1 MKRLLF
7 SFLFVVIFFLTSDS
21 QVSAAGKIYYVAGDV
36 GLDTY
41 TSAEATNSAK
51 PWKTIQKAATTMT
64 AGDTVN
70 VKGGVTYSEQITP
83 ANSGTLGN
91 PITYRS
97 WDGTGIPTID
107 GANKTRSGFVIS
119 AKNYINIKGFRI
131 NKAVN
136 GIYVIL
142 ASNIIFSNN
151 VVESSTVGVYFDMFT
166 TDSNVF
172 NNTLNG
178 NIGGMVI
185 GSDSCS
191 GLTVKNNI
199 SVNNT
204 LYGINSNNGYT
215 GIVSN
220 NNLFYNNGSFDY
232 GSSVTHGVN
241 DITGQDPLFVDPA
254 NGDFRL
260 QPNSP
265 AINMGADLSGSGVT
279 TDILGRAR
287 PKSGAFDIGAYEDT
301 NYYVAGDT
309 GNNSNVG
316 SSVSPWLTIQKAA
329 DTMVAGDTV
338 NVKGGVVYSST
349 TLCFLGMSMPSVVC
363 GKNSGNA
370 SNYITYQA
378 WSGTGVPIIDASDA
392 IYGFQF
398 GDPANAIQ
406 YVVISGFI
414 VRNTSINNPNRSN
427 IAGISVYHNSVVKN
441 NLIYNTAGSGIANF
455 YSNGGRNITVVNNT
469 IYGASNIGILVQ
481 SPHADVVYY
490 NNVVVNTDMALER
503 GYSGEYNN
511 DYNLFFGNT
520 NNYNSGLLPGTHD
533 ILSDPLFVDPGNS
546 DFRLQP
552 NSPAINAGADLSA
565 NGVITDILGI
575 ARPQGSGFDIGAYE
589 YYEMPL
595 SSLSSSG
602 DTKDNV
608 KPVLSFK
615 KSSTM
620 ASGISSY
627 SVSLDPGKN
636 KSYSITGI
644 PASGNGSSFYTWR
657 DDTDTKVWFTGE
669 DDSDSSNDTINVYF
683 KGLDSSE
690 LTEGKHTWSLT
701 TYDSVENSTSKSFD
715 LYIDKTLPTLTNLS
729 ISGVSSVT
737 GGSTYSLTSSQR
749 MPVFTG
755 KVSDPSQGSEKTNS
769 NGTKDTFDA
778 VSSGVD
784 KITLTVK
791 KLGVGGVYKTYLTKD
806 YSVSGDFSVS
816 TPFPLTDGKYEVGIT
831 IGDKAGNVFSSPP
844 FYLTLGVYQ
853 TISTLPFTLITSTQ
867 ALNQTQTTT
876 GTLTETPL
884 PTPSDQTNDISKPT
898 GVVGAVQTV
907 FSVILS
913 FFKNIFRIF
922 LK

>member
-1 MKRLLF
+1 LFLSVSLFFPFLANFSQLQSKNQNPNPNQILIKKAYRLNEKKQVLADITG
-7 SFLFVVIFFLTSDS
+7 LVNAKDDEWTTITNNQYIRVIFEKPLDSTKDITLYARPSRGTDIAKVEVFPKNSNKLITTFENVDQEKEYKVYLTNITQPQDTFDLKIT
-21 QVSAAGKIYYVAGDV
+21 GKIDIDFITDPSFWTERKVNGGINWVSITSSSDGTKLAAVVSGGYI
-36 GLDTY
+36 Y
-41 TSAEATNSAK
+41 TSTDSGASWTERTSAGLRE
-51 PWKTIQKAATTMT
+51 WQ
-64 AGDTVN
+64 
-70 VKGGVTYSEQITP
+70 SIT
-83 ANSGTLGN
+83 S
-91 PITYRS
+91 S
-97 WDGTGIPTID
+97 SDGTKL
-107 GANKTRSGFVIS
+107 A
-119 AKNYINIKGFRI
+119 
-131 NKAVN
+131 AVD
-136 GIYVIL
+136 I
-142 ASNIIFSNN
+142 
-151 VVESSTVGVYFDMFT
+151 
-166 TDSNVF
+166 
-172 NNTLNG
+172 
-178 NIGGMVI
+178 
-185 GSDSCS
+185 
-191 GLTVKNNI
+191 
-199 SVNNT
+199 
-204 LYGINSNNGYT
+204 
-215 GIVSN
+215 
-220 NNLFYNNGSFDY
+220 Y
-232 GSSVTHGVN
+232 GSSFTGGYIYTSTDSGSSWTERTSAGSRYWQFITSSSDGTKLAAVVRNGYIYTSTDSGSSWTERTGSGSRTWYSIASSSDGTRLAAVVRN
-241 DITGQDPLFVDPA
+241 GYIYTSTDSGSSWTEQTSSGSRYWQFITSSSDGTRLAAVVRNGYIYTSTDSGGSWTGQTGTGSRTWYSIASSSDGTRLAA
-254 NGDFRL
+254 N
-260 QPNSP
+260 
-265 AINMGADLSGSGVT
+265 AIGSHNYTSSDSGVT
-279 TDILGRAR
+279 WTER
-287 PKSGAFDIGAYEDT
+287 SGANIRGGNWKFITSSSDGTKLAAIVSGGYIYTSTDSGGSWTGQTGAGSRSWSSITSSSEGTKLAAVVSGGYIYTSTDSGGSWT
-301 NYYVAGDT
+301 GQTGAGSRSWSSITSSSDGTKLTVA
-309 GNNSNVG
+309 V
-316 SSVSPWLTIQKAA
+316 
-329 DTMVAGDTV
+329 
-338 NVKGGVVYSST
+338 
-349 TLCFLGMSMPSVVC
+349 
-363 GKNSGNA
+363 NSGG
-370 SNYITYQA
+370 YI
-378 WSGTGVPIIDASDA
+378 
-392 IYGFQF
+392 
-398 GDPANAIQ
+398 
-406 YVVISGFI
+406 
-414 VRNTSINNPNRSN
+414 
-427 IAGISVYHNSVVKN
+427 
-441 NLIYNTAGSGIANF
+441 
-455 YSNGGRNITVVNNT
+455 
-469 IYGASNIGILVQ
+469 
-481 SPHADVVYY
+481 
-490 NNVVVNTDMALER
+490 
-503 GYSGEYNN
+503 YSG
-511 DYNLFFGNT
+511 
-520 NNYNSGLLPGTHD
+520 
-533 ILSDPLFVDPGNS
+533 
-546 DFRLQP
+546 
-552 NSPAINAGADLSA
+552 
-565 NGVITDILGI
+565 
-575 ARPQGSGFDIGAYE
+575 E

-853 TISTLPFTLITSTQ
+853 AVINTPFSITIPTSKLT
-867 ALNQTQTTT
+867 TSQTTT

-913 FFKNIFRIF
+913 FFKNIFSFFTNR
-922 LK
+922 